1 MKIQL
6 KHSNVLDSGAAKQ
19 PTAPNMLDGEIAVN
33 FNASDPAIFIK
44 DSAGN
49 IVRIAGKD
57 NLSFTGYEASI
68 QAAASPP
75 SSLVAGS
82 LYFDTDDNR
91 LYYYYN
97 NGTTTTWVDA
107 STEKFD
113 TNLIPD
119 PSNLSHQSGT
129 LDDRYVNS
137 NGDTMT
143 GNLVLNA
150 GVNLN
155 SSDIYLNNGKVV
167 FEGANANAHEI
178 RLTVIEPTADRVISL
193 PDTTGTLVSTG
204 DSGTITST
212 MIADGTIQD
221 SDVNSS
227 AAIGLSKLATGT
239 LPSGITVASSNIVNG
254 TIVDEDISSTA
265 AIALSKLGTGA
276 LPSGVTITSSGI
288 SGGVATS
295 DIAAGS
301 LPNNVTVNSTNIVD
315 GSIVNADVSGTAAI
329 AVSKLADGSSY
340 QLLQTNAAGNG
351 VEWSSNID
359 VPGTLDVTGIS
370 TFDNNVNIA
379 GNLSVTGSTIS
390 LDANIVTVKDGNI
403 QLGVVSSPSD
413 TTADGGGI
421 TLKGAT
427 DKTLSWVNSTDA
439 WTSSEHFNLASGKAF
454 YINGTEVLNTSS
466 LGSGI
471 TGSNLTGVGTIST
484 GVWQGTQIVDTYLA
498 SITTAGKVANSA
510 TTATNLNSGN
520 AIVSRD
526 GSGDFAA
533 RNVTA
538 ALIGNAST
546 ATILETAR
554 TISLTGDLTG
564 SASFDGSA
572 NVTINT
578 SATFTGTTNLS
589 YNTSSRTVISDTGT
603 DATIP
608 LFSSSAA
615 GLTGASGG
623 GAVNYLRAD
632 GTWVA
637 PPGTATNLGY
647 TASSSTI
654 TSSTGTGV
662 ALPAFTSNYNGLV
675 PFSGGGTQKFL
686 RADGS
691 WITVGSR
698 QTFVGTSAPSS
709 ANEGDQWYDSDEG
722 RTYIYYV
729 DTDSS
734 QWVEGN
740 PSWNGGIPIGSVT
753 PGYLSTGGPNW
764 DASGNLGIGT
774 ATPGDKLEINGDGAG
789 IIIRSPDST
798 RYRITVSN
806 AGGLTVAAV

>member
-6 KHSNVLDSGAAKQ
+6 KHSNVLDTGAAKQ

-44 DSAGN
+44 NSDGN

-68 QAAASPP
+68 QAAATPP
-75 SSLVAGS
+75 SGLVAGN
-82 LYFDTDDNR
+82 LYFDTDDSR
-91 LYYYYN
+91 LYYYYD
-97 NGTTTTWVDA
+97 NGTTQQWVDA

-119 PSNLSHQSGT
+119 PSNLNHQSGT

-155 SSDIYLNNGKVV
+155 SSDVYLNNGKVV
-167 FEGANANAHEI
+167 FEGANANSHEI
-178 RLTVIEPTADRVISL
+178 RLTVVEPTADRVLSL
-193 PDTTGTLVSTG
+193 PDTTGTIVSTG
-204 DSGTITST
+204 DSGTVTST

-221 SDVNSS
+221 SDVSSS
-227 AAIGLSKLATGT
+227 AAIGLSKLATGA
-239 LPSGITVASSNIVNG
+239 LPTGITVASANIVDG
-254 TIVDEDISSTA
+254 SIVDADINSSA

-288 SGGVATS
+288 AGGVATT
-295 DIAAGS
+295 DIAAGA
-301 LPNNVTVNSTNIVD
+301 LPNNVTINSNNIVD
-315 GSIVNADVSGTAAI
+315 GSIVNADINGSASI
-329 AVSKLADGSSY
+329 AVSKLADGNSY

-351 VEWSSNID
+351 VEWSSDID
-359 VPGTLDVTGIS
+359 VPGTLDVTGVG
-370 TFDNNVNIA
+370 TFDNNVSIA
-379 GNLSVTGSTIS
+379 GNLSVTGSTVS
-390 LDANIVTVKDGNI
+390 LDANIVTIKDGNI
-403 QLGVVSSPSD
+403 QLGVVSSPTD

-421 TLKGAT
+421 TLKGST
-427 DKTLSWVNSTDA
+427 DKTLSWINSTDA

-454 YINGTEVLNTSS
+454 YINGTEVLNTST
-466 LGSGI
+466 LGSGV
-471 TGSNLTGVGTIST
+471 TGSSLTGVGTIST

-498 SITTAGKVANSA
+498 TITAAGKVANSA
-510 TTATNLNSGN
+510 TTATNVNSGN
-520 AIVSRD
+520 AIVARD
-526 GSGDFAA
+526 GSGDFTA
-533 RNVTA
+533 RNITA
-538 ALIGNAST
+538 SLIGNAST
-546 ATILETAR
+546 ATTLETAR

-564 SASFDGSA
+564 SVSFDGSA
-572 NVTINT
+572 DVSINT
-578 SATFTGTTNLS
+578 SASFTGTTNLT
-589 YNTSSRTVISDTGT
+589 YNTSTRTVVSDTGT

-608 LFSSSAA
+608 LFSNSDA

-623 GAVNYLRAD
+623 GTTNYLRAD
-632 GTWVA
+632 GTWA
-637 PPGTATNLGY
+637 SPPGTPTNLGF
-647 TASSSTI
+647 TTNNSTI

-662 ALPAFTSNYNGLV
+662 ALPTFTSNYSGLV

-698 QTFVGTSAPSS
+698 QTFVGTAAPSS

-729 DTDSS
+729 DTDSA

-740 PSWNGGIPIGSVT
+740 PSWNGGIPTGSVT

-764 DASGNLGIGT
+764 DTSGNLGIGT
-774 ATPGDKLEINGDGAG
+774 ATPGDRLEINGDGAG

-798 RYRITVSN
+798 RYRITVTN
-806 AGGLTVAAV
+806 AGSISVAAV

>member
-6 KHSNVLDSGAAKQ
+6 KHSNVLNSGAAQQ

-33 FNASDPAIFIK
+33 FNASDPAIFLK
-44 DSAGN
+44 NSDGN

-57 NLSFTGYEASI
+57 NLSFTGYEAFI
-68 QAAASPP
+68 QAAATPP
-75 SSLVAGS
+75 TGLEAGN
-82 LYFDTDDNR
+82 LYFDTDDSR

-97 NGTTTTWVDA
+97 NGSTTQWVDA
-107 STEKFD
+107 STERFD

-119 PSNLSHQSGT
+119 PSNSNHQSGT

-155 SSDIYLNNGKVV
+155 SSDVYLNNGKVV
-167 FEGANANAHEI
+167 FEGANTNAHEI
-178 RLTVIEPTADRVISL
+178 RLTVVEPTADRVISL
-193 PDTTGTLVSTG
+193 PDTTGTLISTG
-204 DSGTITST
+204 DSGTVTSS
-212 MIADGTIQD
+212 MISDGTIQN
-221 SDVNSS
+221 SDVSNS
-227 AAIGLSKLATGT
+227 AAIGLSKLATGA

-254 TIVDEDISSTA
+254 TIADADISSTA
-265 AIALSKLGTGA
+265 AITLSKLGSGA

-295 DIAAGS
+295 DIAAGL
-301 LPNNVTVNSTNIVD
+301 LPNNVTVNSSNIVD
-315 GSIVNADVSGTAAI
+315 GSIVNADISGSAAI
-329 AVSKLADGSSY
+329 AVTKLADGNSY

-359 VPGTLDVTGIS
+359 VPGTLDVTGVS
-370 TFDNNVNIA
+370 TFDNNLNVA
-379 GNLSVTGSTIS
+379 GNLSVTGSTVS
-390 LDANIVTVKDGNI
+390 LDANIVTIKDGNI
-403 QLGVVSSPSD
+403 QLGVVSSPTD

-421 TLKGAT
+421 TLKGST
-427 DKTLSWVNSTDA
+427 DKSLSWVNTTDA

-454 YINGTEVLNTSS
+454 YINDTEVLNTSS

-471 TGSNLTGVGTIST
+471 TGSSLTGVGTIGT

-498 SITTAGKVANSA
+498 TITGSGKVANSA
-510 TTATNLNSGN
+510 TTATNLNSGS

-526 GSGDFAA
+526 GSGDFIA
-533 RNVTA
+533 RNITA
-538 ALIGNAST
+538 DLIGNAST
-546 ATILETAR
+546 ATKLATAR

-564 SASFDGSA
+564 SVSFDGASD
-572 NVTINT
+572 VSIVT
-578 SATFTGTTNLS
+578 SAAFTGITNLT
-589 YNTSSRTVISDTGT
+589 YNTSTRTIESDTGT
-603 DATIP
+603 NAIIP
-608 LFSSSAA
+608 LFSNSDA

-623 GAVNYLRAD
+623 GTTNYLRAD
-632 GTWVA
+632 GTWA
-637 PPGTATNLGY
+637 SPPGTPTNLGY
-647 TASSSTI
+647 TTSTSTI

-691 WITVGSR
+691 WINVGSR
-698 QTFVGTSAPSS
+698 QTFVGTSKPTAPN
-709 ANEGDQWYDSDEG
+709 AGDQWFDTDEG
-722 RTYIYYV
+722 RTYIYYT

-734 QWVEGN
+734 QWIEGN
-740 PSWNGGIPIGSVT
+740 PSWNGGIPVGSVT
-753 PGYLSTGGPNW
+753 PGYLSAGGPNW

-774 ATPGDKLEINGDGAG
+774 TTPGDKLEITGDGAG

-806 AGGLTVAAV
+806 TGSLTVAAV